1 MSRERGI
8 SIVLLF
14 LLVFLSASVLSIT
27 VAQSRQYH
35 LDQEWIKIWIN
46 QDGSI
51 DLFYNISITLDSG
64 DSINFIKVA
73 QPQGDFTI
81 GNATDQYGN
90 LLSTSDASSAS
101 DYKVQVNLASP
112 LMAGQTIWFTVITNV
127 AKMIYE
133 DNQTNVGMQFT
144 PTWWPEATVS
154 DLRVSIVLPTGV
166 AQNQIATSVNWDNV
180 LLEDGR
186 LAVFWER
193 TDLAPNQQYDFGVSF
208 PKEYVQVYVGAGRV
222 HNLNTGLN
230 YTTIHEAIFANETL
244 DGHIIHVDAGT
255 YNVDYTVYN
264 WINKSV
270 SLVGD
275 GRENTT
281 LIATA
286 PVPIFYVTSDHV
298 NISGFTMRNGTCG
311 VEAEANYVH
320 IANCN
325 ISGNGAGISMRYSGY
340 PGHQLVGEIIEGN
353 ILMNNSGG
361 AIGLQAN
368 NSIIRRNLISGNG
381 RGGIGLVPGMSLE
394 ELATGNL
401 VYENTIENNG
411 QGTHPGLIVGGY
423 NNTIFLNNFLNNY
436 NYLNNAMQAESA
448 FGTNAWDGRLNPG
461 DLLWGGNFWSDY
473 NETNKYGMGV
483 VPYVID
489 SDNVDHYPLTGMVNI
504 FDAAYGY
511 EVAVVSNSSVSDF
524 EFNMTNQSQA
534 ALTFRVSGENG
545 TAGFCWV
552 IIPQALINYSQT
564 WAVKLDGEL
573 WSTHEYSIISNQT
586 HWNFWIDYSHSTH
599 TIEITGVTIVP
610 EFPTFLI
617 QSLLMMVT
625 LLAIIVYKRKHPT

>member
-1 MSRERGI
+1 
-8 SIVLLF
+8 
-14 LLVFLSASVLSIT
+14 
-27 VAQSRQYH
+27 
-35 LDQEWIKIWIN
+35 
-46 QDGSI
+46 
-51 DLFYNISITLDSG
+51 
-64 DSINFIKVA
+64 
-73 QPQGDFTI
+73 
-81 GNATDQYGN
+81 
-90 LLSTSDASSAS
+90 
-101 DYKVQVNLASP
+101 
-112 LMAGQTIWFTVITNV
+112 
-127 AKMIYE
+127 
-133 DNQTNVGMQFT
+133 
-144 PTWWPEATVS
+144 
-154 DLRVSIVLPTGV
+154 
-166 AQNQIATSVNWDNV
+166 
-180 LLEDGR
+180 
-186 LAVFWER
+186 
-193 TDLAPNQQYDFGVSF
+193 LAPNQQYDFGVSF
-208 PKEYVQVYVGAGRV
+208 PKEYVQVYEGAGRV

-230 YTTIHEAIFANETL
+230 YMTIQEAINANETL
-244 DGHIIHVDAGT
+244 DGHTIHVDAGI
-255 YNVDYTVYN
+255 YYVNHTVFN
-264 WINKSV
+264 LINKSV

-281 LIATA
+281 IMAVTEPGMSIV
-286 PVPIFYVTSDHV
+286 PVFYVTSDHV
-298 NISGFTMRNGTCG
+298 NITGFTMKNGEYG
-311 VEAEANYVH
+311 VFAVANYVH
-320 IANCN
+320 IKNCN
-325 ISGNGAGISMRYSGY
+325 ISGNSGGISMYY
-340 PGHQLVGEIIEGN
+340 PSYPDHQLVGEIIEGN
-353 ILMNNSGG
+353 IIMNNSGL
-361 AIGLQAN
+361 AIYLQTN

-381 RGGIGLVPGMSLE
+381 GGISLAPGNGPE

-411 QGTHPGLIVGGY
+411 QGKRPGLIVGGY

-436 NYLNNAMQAESA
+436 NFQNNAMQAESPIGA
-448 FGTNAWDGRLNPG
+448 NAWDGRLNPH

-489 SDNVDHYPLTGMVNI
+489 SDNIDHYPLTGMVNI

-511 EVAVVSNSSVSDF
+511 EVAVVSNSSISDF

-534 ALTFRVSGENG
+534 ALTFKMAGENG

-617 QSLLMMVT
+617 PSLLMMVT

>member
-90 LLSTSDASSAS
+90 LLSTSDTSSAS

-144 PTWWPEATVS
+144 PTWWPEATVN

-208 PKEYVQVYVGAGRV
+208 PKEYVQVYAGAGRV
-222 HNLNTGLN
+222 HNINTGLN
-230 YTTIHEAIFANETL
+230 YMTIQEAINANETL
-244 DGHIIHVDAGT
+244 DGHTIHVDAGI
-255 YNVDYTVYN
+255 YYVNHTVFN
-264 WINKSV
+264 LINKAV

-281 LIATA
+281 IMATTEA
-286 PVPIFYVTSDHV
+286 GWGILPVFYVSAEHV
-298 NISGFTMRNGTCG
+298 NITGFTIKNGEYG
-311 VEAEANYVH
+311 VLAEANYVH
-320 IANCN
+320 IMNCN
-325 ISGNGAGISMRYSGY
+325 ISENSGGISMYYPYY

-353 ILMNNSGG
+353 ILINNTNY
-361 AIGLQAN
+361 AMHLQTN
-368 NSIIRRNLISGNG
+368 DSIVRRNFMSGNG
-381 RGGIGLVPGMSLE
+381 GGISLAPGNSPQ
-394 ELATGNL
+394 ELATDNF
-401 VYENTIENNG
+401 VYENTIENSGNRG
-411 QGTHPGLIVGGY
+411 PGCIVGGY
-423 NNTIFLNNFLNNY
+423 NNTIFLNNFLNNT
-436 NYLNNAMQAESA
+436 MQADAA
-448 FGTNAWDGRLNPG
+448 FGANVWDGRLNHG

-473 NETNKYGMGV
+473 NETNKYGMGFG
-483 VPYVID
+483 PYVID

-534 ALTFRVSGENG
+534 ALTFKVAGENG

-564 WAVKLDGEL
+564 WAVKLGGEL

-610 EFPTFLI
+610 ESPTFLI
-617 QSLLMMVT
+617 PSLLMMVT